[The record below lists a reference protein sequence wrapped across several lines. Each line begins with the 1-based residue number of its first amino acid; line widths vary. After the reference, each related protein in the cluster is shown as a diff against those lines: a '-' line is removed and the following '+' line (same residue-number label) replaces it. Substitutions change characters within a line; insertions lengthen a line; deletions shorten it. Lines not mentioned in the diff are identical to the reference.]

1 MTYIKGKVSII
12 IPVYNTGIYLKR
24 CLDSIITQTYQD
36 LDIIIIDDG
45 SSDIVTK
52 EIISTYRKLDDR
64 IRVHHKENGG
74 LSRAYNDGLDRVIG
88 EYTVFVDSDDY
99 LKKRAIEILVNK
111 IDGVDMVQASYSLKF
126 EHLIFNRARA
136 AKEMVIEKPATLY
149 GLMKNTAINNYVWAK
164 IYRSDLLK
172 DIRFPTS
179 YNNFSDMEVSAY
191 IFLKASKVRVIKER
205 IYYYYQRKGSSTNGM
220 TYQEA
225 RKMFANFKR
234 QEDILNRHYPGHFCN
249 HTNYYR
255 SEMMILLGYITSK
268 KDIDKS
274 DIYLPVY
281 DDEKIW
287 PIFKMARWILWK
299 IVCIKY
305 RLGNIQYIR
314 K

>member
-1 MTYIKGKVSII
+1 MAYIKGKVSII

-255 SEMMILLGYITSK
+255 SEMMILSGYITSK
-268 KDIDKS
+268 KNIDKS

-287 PIFKMARWILWK
+287 PIFRMARWILWK

-305 RLGNIQYIR
+305 HLGNIQYIR